1 MLRRALALSA
11 SSELDLRFDPLQMLM
26 FSCCRVRY
34 LSNPAHKF
42 KVKKNAI
49 DDYLTGVICHNPRF
63 CLVVVEGGA
72 KGLKHYRHLMLNRID
87 WTEEAR
93 AREGDDQDAP
103 PTKATGTDDAEESE
117 VPQSLADNY
126 CTLVWEGQH
135 RERLFNS
142 IRNANCPSEAS
153 VKEVLGP
160 KLEGLW
166 DIARIE
172 VKDED

>member
-1 MLRRALALSA
+1 MN
-11 SSELDLRFDPLQMLM
+11 
-26 FSCCRVRY
+26 RVRY

-49 DDYLTGVICHNPRF
+49 DDHLTGVICHNPKF

-72 KGLKHYRHLMLNRID
+72 KALKHYRHLMLNRIN
-87 WTEEAR
+87 WTEEAQPR
-93 AREGDDQDAP
+93 RDGADDSQQG
-103 PTKATGTDDAEESE
+103 GTAASINGVGAGSAALDGVEE
-117 VPQSLADNY
+117 PQSLADNY
-126 CTLVWEGQH
+126 CQLVWEGQH
-135 RERLFNS
+135 RERMFNS
-142 IRNANCPSEAS
+142 IRNANCPSDAI

-166 DIARIE
+166 DMAKIE